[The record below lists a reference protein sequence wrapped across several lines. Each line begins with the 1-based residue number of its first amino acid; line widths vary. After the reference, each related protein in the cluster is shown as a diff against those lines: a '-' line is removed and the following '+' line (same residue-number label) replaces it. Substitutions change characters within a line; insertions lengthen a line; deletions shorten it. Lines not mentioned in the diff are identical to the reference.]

1 MVLKT
6 QPPNFKWFRIILV
19 MSLRLFGT
27 ADLARPSNHLPI
39 SNRVTD
45 SISRL
50 VLFRVFSPSSPLIL
64 SHKTLA
70 VWVGEPSLLVC
81 HIMTAVLAIVTC
93 NVNFCAFFAL
103 IQMTVTHL
111 RMAVKL
117 IQRQLS
123 LTFETRLHKI
133 KKGWNYR
140 RPQRAVS
147 PFPRSHPKGLPS
159 LPLPCL
165 SIRVLPRRVR

>member
-39 SNRVTD
+39 SNRVTNG
-45 SISRL
+45 ISCP
-50 VLFRVFSPSSPLIL
+50 VFLRISGSPPSLIL
-64 SHKTLA
+64 GYKLFTMWT
-70 VWVGEPSLLVC
+70 VEPSLFVC
-81 HIMTAVLAIVTC
+81 HIMTAILAIVTR

-140 RPQRAVS
+140 RPQ
-147 PFPRSHPKGLPS
+147 
-159 LPLPCL
+159 
-165 SIRVLPRRVR
+165 